1 MTTVDWGCWKTY
13 SSRLLRHKRKHIFAA
28 SALVLLAVVQA
39 FAVLWRGFMH
49 DKEPDLRANR
59 NRSHPRPL
67 PNPSIGHSRFRGIV
81 RARFEI
87 VDDFLS
93 ENVRIWKIVGVFEA
107 FVSEPAEL
115 QAS

>member
-1 MTTVDWGCWKTY
+1 LEDVVVPP
-13 SSRLLRHKRKHIFAA
+13 SPAQRKHIFAA

-39 FAVLWRGFMH
+39 FAVHCVVSMH
-49 DKEPDLRANR
+49 DKEPDLRA

-107 FVSEPAEL
+107 FVSEPEEL